1 MVISKFWNLRK
12 KYYNKQSSKN
22 MLNKIL
28 AKHGNYILRI
38 KYNKTLSNI
47 IMHQTKKLMEKEKKE
62 EK

>member
-38 KYNKTLSNI
+38 KYNKTC
-47 IMHQTKKLMEKEKKE
+47 QTKSCIKQQN
-62 EK
+62 